1 MKSTLAFRMRKR
13 RALGAARALEQ
24 AGDHAGAALTLT
36 TLAQSAPD
44 HATAIEVSA
53 LATECLLRAGDVPAG
68 IDDLIRELLTL
79 ADESAPEESLKLL
92 TRACSLAFAPS
103 RHMAGKTSPICIDPE
118 AFMAPFQ
125 ESPSW
130 TDLTASGPPRTT
142 SPRGDG
148 PLSVLVLAD
157 SDHRFSRPLID
168 AMKAIDST
176 LDFTV
181 RTLDDIAGSSKSSW
195 PLRPF
200 EQIQARSKDA
210 DTMNVSEAWYRTLLE
225 AVEGFDVVWVEW
237 CQRTAVLVSL
247 LDLPHANV
255 VIRLHSFE
263 AFTVFP
269 HLLKTSG
276 INSLVTVSPA
286 LHSLIN
292 RLRPALAPAS
302 VVIPNAVELSKF
314 AGQKS
319 DRAAHT
325 LGLIGWNAPD
335 KDAVWALEL
344 LAQLRQ
350 VDPRWELVIAGEGPA
365 DNAHSYEKNYEATV
379 RARANQPDVAG
390 AVTFLGHRDDIAV
403 VLQDIGVIVSSSVR
417 ESFHV
422 AVAEGITSGAFPVI
436 RDWPALA
443 QFGGPHGTWPEGS
456 IVSTPEQGAELIQ
469 REFNSHYDAGSLLA
483 QISALD
489 SSTTAHAMR
498 AVLRGNSS

>member
-1 MKSTLAFRMRKR
+1 MKSTLAFRIRKR
-13 RALGAARALEQ
+13 RALGAAHALEQ
-24 AGDHAGAALTLT
+24 AGNHAGAAATLSA
-36 TLAQSAPD
+36 LAQSAPD
-44 HATAIEVSA
+44 HATEIEISA
-53 LATECLLRAGDVPAG
+53 LAMESLLRAGQVPNT

-79 ADESAPEESLKLL
+79 ADESAPEKSLTLL
-92 TRACSLAFAPS
+92 TRACSLAFAPT
-103 RHMAGKTSPICIDPE
+103 RHLAGKTSPICGDPE

-125 ESPSW
+125 ASAAW
-130 TDLTASGPPRTT
+130 TKLTSSASTRNTNPR
-142 SPRGDG
+142 RED

-168 AMKAIDST
+168 AMETIDST
-176 LDFTV
+176 LHFTV
-181 RTLDDIAGSSKSSW
+181 RTLDDIAGSAKSSW

-200 EQIQARSKDA
+200 EQIQACSND
-210 DTMNVSEAWYRTLLE
+210 NVNVNEAWYRTLLE
-225 AVEGFDVVWVEW
+225 AVESFDVVWVEW

-247 LDLPHANV
+247 LDLPHTNV

-286 LHSLIN
+286 LQSLIN
-292 RLRPALAPAS
+292 RIRPAFAPQS
-302 VVIPNAVELSKF
+302 VMIPNAVKLSRF

-344 LAQLRQ
+344 LAELRQ
-350 VDPRWELVIAGEGPA
+350 VDPRWELVIAGEGSA
-365 DNAHSYEKNYEATV
+365 DNAHPYEKDYEAGV

-403 VLQDIGVIVSSSVR
+403 VLHDVGVIVSSSVR

-422 AVAEGITSGAFPVI
+422 AVAEGIASGAFPVI
-436 RDWPALA
+436 RDWPGLS
-443 QFGGPHGTWPEGS
+443 QFGGPHGTWPEAS
-456 IVSTPEQGAELIQ
+456 IVSTPAQGAELIQ
-469 REFNSHYDAGSLLA
+469 REFNSHYDAESLLA

-489 SSTTAHAMR
+489 SSTTAHTMR
-498 AVLRGNSS
+498 AVLRGTTP

>member
-1 MKSTLAFRMRKR
+1 MKSLLAFRMRKR

-36 TLAQSAPD
+36 TLAHSAPD
-44 HATAIEVSA
+44 QATAIELSA
-53 LATECLLRAGDVPAG
+53 LAAECLLRAGDVPAG
-68 IDDLIRELLTL
+68 IDELIRELLART
-79 ADESAPEESLKLL
+79 DDSNPEGSLKLL
-92 TRACSLAFAPS
+92 TRACSMAFAPA
-103 RHMAGKTSPICIDPE
+103 RHLAGQTSPICINPE

-125 ESPSW
+125 ASPSW
-130 TDLTASGPPRTT
+130 TDLTASRPPRTT

-176 LDFTV
+176 LHFTV

-200 EQIQARSKDA
+200 EQIQARSQD
-210 DTMNVSEAWYRTLLE
+210 NINEAWYRTLLE

-247 LDLPHANV
+247 LDLPHTNV

-276 INSLVTVSPA
+276 IDSLVTVSPA

-292 RLRPALAPAS
+292 RLRPALAPQS
-302 VVIPNAVELSKF
+302 VMIPNAVELSKF
-314 AGQKS
+314 TVQKS
-319 DRAAHT
+319 ERAAHT

-335 KDAVWALEL
+335 KDAVWALDL

-350 VDPRWELVIAGEGPA
+350 VDPRWELVIAGAGPA
-365 DNAHSYEKNYEATV
+365 DDAHPYEKDYEAAV
-379 RARANQPDVAG
+379 RARADQPDVAG
-390 AVTFLGHRDDIAV
+390 AVTFLGQRDDIAV
-403 VLQDIGVIVSSSVR
+403 VLQDVGVIVSSSVR

-422 AVAEGITSGAFPVI
+422 AVAEGIASGAFPVI
-436 RDWPALA
+436 RDWPGLA

-456 IVSTPEQGAELIQ
+456 IVSTPEQGAQLIQ
-469 REFNSHYDAGSLLA
+469 REFNSQYDAESLLA
-483 QISALD
+483 KISALD